1 MVAAIAFTPVD
12 EDVLAAAKEEF
23 KPLVT
28 AEVDDFTHVVKA
40 CFLVDSDLAVLE
52 DDDCLT
58 FVTLV
63 FVLLLV
69 PLEAS
74 SFLVTVISI
83 TLLFN
88 NFYVTVG

>member
-1 MVAAIAFTPVD
+1 LVASIAFPPVE

-23 KPLVT
+23 IPLVT
-28 AEVDDFTHVVKA
+28 AEVDDFTKVVKA
-40 CFLVDSDLAVLE
+40 CFLVDSDLAVLV

-69 PLEAS
+69 PLLAG
-74 SFLVTVISI
+74 SFLVTVIFI
-83 TLLFN
+83 ACLFN
-88 NFYVTVG
+88 NYYVTFS